1 MKAGALRHRL
11 TFQKKT
17 EARNSF
23 NEMVVSYSDFVTVWG
38 SVTPNAGRKFY
49 ESLQATSEV
58 SGEIRI
64 RYRSDILPTM
74 RITNG
79 DSTYEIVSIANVQG
93 RSTELLI
100 IYKEKLD

>member
-1 MKAGALRHRL
+1 MRHRL

-23 NEMVVSYSDFVTVWG
+23 NEMVESYADFVTVWG
-38 SVTPNAGRKFY
+38 QVLPNAGRKFY
-49 ESLQATSEV
+49 ESLQLTSEI

-74 RITNG
+74 RIIYGTR
-79 DSTYEIVSIANVQG
+79 TLEIVSLVNPQE
-93 RSTELLI
+93 RDRELLI
-100 IYKEKLD
+100 YYKEKLD